1 MKPRIFSAARLSFPL
16 ATAIAALLAVQPASA
31 ATLYWDNNAAT
42 AGFSTASGTWAQ
54 NSTTTGRWTTSN
66 TGELSG
72 SLTQATSNTDV
83 FNFGTSLVGLNA
95 GTITVSGGVTMGN
108 TFFGAASGAIVLTG
122 STITYAA
129 APTITVNNASNTI
142 NSVVAGAAT
151 SLTKAGSGILI
162 LGGANTYAGTT
173 IISNGRLQIGNG
185 GTTGRLTATTGIT
198 NNANLTINRS
208 NAFSQ
213 ATDLGAGVAIT
224 GAGSFIQA
232 GAGTTTLSA
241 SNSYSGATIVSNG
254 TLKFGASNVIG
265 DSSAVTIGGA
275 AAAGTL
281 DIGGFSDTFGA
292 TLTLGNS
299 GTTVGSLQSQIV
311 NTGGGSP
318 ALTVAAGITYNAGAV
333 GFNNGKAL
341 ISADINLSAANRA
354 WNVNDSTATTVDLEV
369 SGVVTNGG
377 ISKQGTGTL
386 YLNNTANTFALQFL
400 ADAGKVQVTKL
411 DVIGNN
417 SSLGTGASSSA
428 IRLGNDATATLEYV
442 GTTAGSTDRSIQI
455 GTNTA
460 GNTGSA
466 SILNNGA
473 GELVFTAT
481 NFNTTIAGVT
491 AARTLTLGGSYTGAT
506 NEIQGKIQDVNTAGG
521 GTVSVVK
528 QDAGVWKLT
537 GASTYKGATSV
548 NAGALAVNGSLA
560 NTTTTVGNGGTLQ
573 GSGSI
578 GGSVTVQGGGTIAA
592 GNSIESLTT
601 GSLTLQAES
610 IFAYEI
616 NNDAAAGVAGDLTA
630 VTGDLTLDLGNAA
643 LLTLGELGVGSWSIG
658 EKLTLISYSGT
669 WNGGLFSY
677 GSTLADDSTITFSGM
692 GWSFNYNDTSAGTN
706 YTSDLTGSSYVT
718 MTAIP
723 EPNVAA
729 LLGGLGILS
738 LLGRRRNG

>member
-1 MKPRIFSAARLSFPL
+1 
-16 ATAIAALLAVQPASA
+16 
-31 ATLYWDNNAAT
+31 
-42 AGFSTASGTWAQ
+42 
-54 NSTTTGRWTTSN
+54 
-66 TGELSG
+66 
-72 SLTQATSNTDV
+72 
-83 FNFGTSLVGLNA
+83 
-95 GTITVSGGVTMGN
+95 
-108 TFFGAASGAIVLTG
+108 
-122 STITYAA
+122 
-129 APTITVNNASNTI
+129 
-142 NSVVAGAAT
+142 
-151 SLTKAGSGILI
+151 
-162 LGGANTYAGTT
+162 
-173 IISNGRLQIGNG
+173 
-185 GTTGRLTATTGIT
+185 
-198 NNANLTINRS
+198 
-208 NAFSQ
+208 
-213 ATDLGAGVAIT
+213 
-224 GAGSFIQA
+224 
-232 GAGTTTLSA
+232 
-241 SNSYSGATIVSNG
+241 
-254 TLKFGASNVIG
+254 
-265 DSSAVTIGGA
+265 
-275 AAAGTL
+275 
-281 DIGGFSDTFGA
+281 
-292 TLTLGNS
+292 
-299 GTTVGSLQSQIV
+299 
-311 NTGGGSP
+311 
-318 ALTVAAGITYNAGAV
+318 
-333 GFNNGKAL
+333 
-341 ISADINLSAANRA
+341 
-354 WNVNDSTATTVDLEV
+354 
-369 SGVVTNGG
+369 
-377 ISKQGTGTL
+377 
-386 YLNNTANTFALQFL
+386 
-400 ADAGKVQVTKL
+400 
-411 DVIGNN
+411 
-417 SSLGTGASSSA
+417 
-428 IRLGNDATATLEYV
+428 LGNDATATLEYV

-537 GASTYKGATSV
+537 GASTYTGATSV